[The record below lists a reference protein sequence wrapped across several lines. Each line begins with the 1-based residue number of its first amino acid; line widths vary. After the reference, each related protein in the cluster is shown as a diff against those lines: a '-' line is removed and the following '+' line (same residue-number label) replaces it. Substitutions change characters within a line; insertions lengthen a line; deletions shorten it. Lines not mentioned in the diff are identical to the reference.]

1 MKSNLLLYA
10 IQVVSCILLSLVA
23 PEARSQ
29 IRIGQTIDLS
39 GSSAEHGTAVL
50 KGVQAYLR
58 QVNAAGGVNGQRI
71 ELITLDD
78 GGKADKAAVNTREL
92 VEKHQAI
99 AIFSGI
105 EGGPCVASLKVAT
118 ELKVPQLACAA
129 GAPEL
134 RDPFNR
140 YSFPVRA
147 AHLSEFETIIKL
159 AKSFNQNRW
168 AFVHSDSETGR
179 KHLANVQ
186 RLCKENGVDL
196 VAAIAV
202 KSGDAA
208 QTPESIAKEILASRA
223 NAVLNHGGYATYA
236 KIFKALRAE
245 RKDVQFYAVNSGAQQ
260 MTRLLGEDA
269 PGVVFTQVVPLPTV
283 SFPRVIADYRA
294 ALAQLDAKEL
304 PSFSSLEGYLNAR
317 VLVAALRRAG
327 PKPGS
332 ESLIRALEDAGT
344 LDVDGFSV
352 RYGKSSRIG
361 SSFVDTVIARKGG
374 GFRSH

>member
-1 MKSNLLLYA
+1 MKKN
-10 IQVVSCILLSLVA
+10 ILLHGFILLAGLVCCLGNPVGA
-23 PEARSQ
+23 Q
-29 IRIGQTIDLS
+29 IRIGQTIDMS
-39 GSSAEHGTAVL
+39 GGSAEHGKSML
-50 KGVQAYLR
+50 KGVQAYLK
-58 QVNAAGGVNGQRI
+58 QVNAAGGVQGQRI

-78 GGKADKAAVNTREL
+78 AGKADNAAANTREL
-92 VEKHQAI
+92 VQKHQAI

-118 ELKVPQLACAA
+118 ELKVPQIACAA
-129 GAPEL
+129 GSPEL
-134 RDPFNR
+134 REPFNR

-147 AHLSEFETIIKL
+147 AHLSEFETIIKQ
-159 AKSFNQNRW
+159 AKPFNQTRW
-168 AFVHSDSETGR
+168 AFVHADSETGR

-186 RLCKENGVDL
+186 RLCKEHGVDL

-202 KSGDAA
+202 KSGDAS
-208 QTPESIAKEILASRA
+208 QTAEVLAKAIIDSRA

-236 KIFKALRAE
+236 KVFKVVHAQ

-260 MTRLLGEDA
+260 MVRLLGEDA
-269 PGVVFTQVVPLPTV
+269 PGVIFTQVVPLPTV
-283 SFPRVIADYRA
+283 SFPRYVADYRA
-294 ALAQLDAKEL
+294 ALKQSHPDEE

-332 ESLIRALEDAGT
+332 ESLIRALEDAGP
-344 LDVDGFSV
+344 LEVDGFSV
-352 RYGKSSRIG
+352 RYGKTSRTG
-361 SSFVDTVIARKGG
+361 STFVDTVIARKGG

>member
-1 MKSNLLLYA
+1 MKKS
-10 IQVVSCILLSLVA
+10 ILLHGFILLA
-23 PEARSQ
+23 GLACCLGNPAAAQ

-39 GSSAEHGTAVL
+39 GNSAEHGNAVL
-50 KGVQAYLR
+50 KGAQAYLK
-58 QVNAAGGVNGQRI
+58 QVNAAGGVQGQRI

-78 GGKADKAAVNTREL
+78 GGKADKAAGNTREL
-92 VEKHQAI
+92 VEKRQVI
-99 AIFSGI
+99 AMFSGI

-129 GAPEL
+129 GSPEL
-134 RDPFNR
+134 REPFNR

-147 AHLSEFETIIKL
+147 AHLSEFEAIIKQ
-159 AKSFNQNRW
+159 AKPFGQTRW

-186 RLCKENGVDL
+186 RLCKEHGVEL

-208 QTPESIAKEILASRA
+208 QTPAAIAKEILDSRA

-236 KIFKALRAE
+236 NVFKAVHAQ
-245 RKDVQFYAVNSGAQQ
+245 RKDIQFYAVNSGAQQ
-260 MTRLLGEDA
+260 MVRLLEQDA
-269 PGVVFTQVVPLPTV
+269 AGVIFTQVVPLPTV
-283 SFPRVIADYRA
+283 SFPRVIADYRT
-294 ALAQLDAKEL
+294 ALTQLDANE
-304 PSFSSLEGYLNAR
+304 PPTFSSLEGYLNAR

-327 PKPGS
+327 AKPNS
-332 ESLIRALEDAGT
+332 ESLVRALEDLGT
-344 LDVDGFSV
+344 LDIDGFSV
-352 RYGKSSRIG
+352 RFTKTSRTG
-361 SSFVDTVIARKGG
+361 STFVDTVIARRGG

>member
-1 MKSNLLLYA
+1 MKK
-10 IQVVSCILLSLVA
+10 QILLHGFILLA
-23 PEARSQ
+23 ALACCLANPAIAQ

-39 GSSAEHGTAVL
+39 GSSAEHGNAVL

-58 QVNAAGGVNGQRI
+58 QVNAAGGVQGQRI

-78 GGKADKAAVNTREL
+78 GGKADKAAGNTREL
-92 VEKHQAI
+92 IEKHQVI

-105 EGGPCVASLKVAT
+105 EGGPCVASLKVAS

-129 GAPEL
+129 GSPEL
-134 RDPFNR
+134 REPFNR

-147 AHLSEFETIIKL
+147 AHVSEFETIIKL
-159 AKSFNQNRW
+159 AKPFGQNRW
-168 AFVHSDSETGR
+168 AFVHSDSDTGR

-186 RLCKENGVDL
+186 RLCKEQGVEL

-208 QTPESIAKEILASRA
+208 QTPEAIAKEILDSRA

-236 KIFKALRAE
+236 KVFKTVHGQ

-260 MTRLLGEDA
+260 MVRLLEQDA
-269 PGVVFTQVVPLPTV
+269 PGVIFTQVVPLPTV
-283 SFPRVIADYRA
+283 SFPRVVADYRIS
-294 ALAQLDAKEL
+294 LAQLDANEK

-332 ESLIRALEDAGT
+332 ESLVRALEEVGT
-344 LDVDGFSV
+344 LEVDGFSV
-352 RYGKSSRIG
+352 RFSRTSRTG
-361 SSFVDTVIARKGG
+361 STFVDTVIARKGG